1 MAKSTHPELT
11 RLHYLTDSEADLI
24 LDFRLLSA
32 PAKECISGIAKAHG
46 QYYVEPTGGNVVSIA
61 PRTAD

>member
-1 MAKSTHPELT
+1 MDKSTHPELT

-32 PAKECISGIAKAHG
+32 PAKECISGIAKAQAGH
-46 QYYVEPTGGNVVSIA
+46 VEPTGGNVVSIA
-61 PRTAD
+61 RRPAD

>member
-32 PAKECISGIAKAHG
+32 PAKECISGIAKAQAGSH
-46 QYYVEPTGGNVVSIA
+46 VEPTGGNVVSITRRA
-61 PRTAD
+61 AD